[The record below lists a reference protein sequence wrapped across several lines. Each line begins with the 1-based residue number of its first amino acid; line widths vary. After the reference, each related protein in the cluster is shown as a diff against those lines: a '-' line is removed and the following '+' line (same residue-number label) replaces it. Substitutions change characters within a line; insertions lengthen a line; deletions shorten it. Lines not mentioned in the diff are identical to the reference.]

1 MNGHFVPIVP
11 GGGHNRLTFHNRQE
25 YVEKAI
31 HFRLHE
37 LDQQA
42 SGTLVTYWWFRIH
55 VCLPYTIAGG
65 CCQGRHVIHCTCST
79 ALSLH
84 CSDVGSHCV
93 WERAG
98 WFTGPQEGGEVL
110 FLHACVYACTYI
122 VQRYSHF
129 IYSILTKVSWGMSCN
144 DYFFVCEVYFC
155 CNVSTCSHVSL
166 GWGSWFE
173 IGHNGYCFNL
183 STIPFLDTEMASVK
197 AMKL

>member
-1 MNGHFVPIVP
+1 MCSSLHTGAVFLFFPSALFLVYLPSIHMQLIPIEFFEAEDMNGHFVPIVP

-98 WFTGPQEGGEVL
+98 GYTGPQEGGEVL

-129 IYSILTKVSWGMSCN
+129 IYSILTKVS
-144 DYFFVCEVYFC
+144 
-155 CNVSTCSHVSL
+155 
-166 GWGSWFE
+166 
-173 IGHNGYCFNL
+173 
-183 STIPFLDTEMASVK
+183 
-197 AMKL
+197 